1 MGINRGSAMGL
12 KGFLLVGSFLLLGL
26 TNAQDCCQKKVVT
39 APADHAGTYTF
50 LRKFDGDK
58 DSNCFDSCI
67 YSKEGEAG
75 EEYCFKA
82 VDTNPATIDDQCD
95 ATTGPTSAAP
105 TTVAEDPATE
115 IKKANEEIAENN
127 KEIEAESENKNTAS
141 SATTTVDGIANAL
154 AETRKKRQSDS
165 PTIAPLAS
173 ISECPNFGDRFKE
186 LLSNLKQLDGDNA
199 DEKIPTIKELVRIL
213 NEALPT
219 LNTICTK
226 EKKNELK
233 ANTTADVQTAKEKTT
248 KYKEKKEKK
257 IQDLVV
263 KVQIAQEKIKVSNEK
278 LVASGSTKIPALT
291 IPIIAINFTVANPF
305 SYVTQL
311 PPEPTTPIGSSP
323 NGQGTSPGQ
332 GSSAPGGSTPG
343 GSSLGGSR

>member
-1 MGINRGSAMGL
+1 MGNRGSAMGL

-95 ATTGPTSAAP
+95 ATTGPTSPAP

-186 LLSNLKQLDGDNA
+186 LLSNFKKLDGDNA

-278 LVASGSTKIPALT
+278 LVASGST
-291 IPIIAINFTVANPF
+291 
-305 SYVTQL
+305 
-311 PPEPTTPIGSSP
+311 
-323 NGQGTSPGQ
+323 
-332 GSSAPGGSTPG
+332 PG
-343 GSSLGGSR
+343 GSSLGGSSPGGSSPGGSSPGGSSPGGTS

>member
-1 MGINRGSAMGL
+1 MGTPPPSMTSAMPLLDLHQQPPQDLQLQLRQQLL
-12 KGFLLVGSFLLLGL
+12 KTQRPKLRRQTKKLQKIIRRLKQKVKIKTLLHLPRLLLIVL
-26 TNAQDCCQKKVVT
+26 PMPWPKQERRDRATHQLS
-39 APADHAGTYTF
+39 PH
-50 LRKFDGDK
+50 LR
-58 DSNCFDSCI
+58 
-67 YSKEGEAG
+67 
-75 EEYCFKA
+75 
-82 VDTNPATIDDQCD
+82 
-95 ATTGPTSAAP
+95 
-105 TTVAEDPATE
+105 
-115 IKKANEEIAENN
+115 
-127 KEIEAESENKNTAS
+127 
-141 SATTTVDGIANAL
+141 
-154 AETRKKRQSDS
+154 
-165 PTIAPLAS
+165 PLANVPTLEIDS
-173 ISECPNFGDRFKE
+173 RNYCQI
-186 LLSNLKQLDGDNA
+186 LKKLDGDNA

-343 GSSLGGSR
+343 GSSLGGSSPGGSSPGGSSPGGSSPGG

>member
-1 MGINRGSAMGL
+1 MGNRGSAMGL

-26 TNAQDCCQKKVVT
+26 TNALDCCQKKVVT

-82 VDTNPATIDDQCD
+82 VDTN
-95 ATTGPTSAAP
+95 
-105 TTVAEDPATE
+105 PATE

-233 ANTTADVQTAKEKTT
+233 ANTTADVQTAG
-248 KYKEKKEKK
+248 KKPQN
-257 IQDLVV
+257 I
-263 KVQIAQEKIKVSNEK
+263 
-278 LVASGSTKIPALT
+278 
-291 IPIIAINFTVANPF
+291 
-305 SYVTQL
+305 
-311 PPEPTTPIGSSP
+311 
-323 NGQGTSPGQ
+323 
-332 GSSAPGGSTPG
+332 
-343 GSSLGGSR
+343 R